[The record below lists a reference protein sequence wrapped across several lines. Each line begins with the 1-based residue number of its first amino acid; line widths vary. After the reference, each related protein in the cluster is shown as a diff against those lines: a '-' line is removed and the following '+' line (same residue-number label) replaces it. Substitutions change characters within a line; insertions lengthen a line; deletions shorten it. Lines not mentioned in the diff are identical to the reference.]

1 LQSPF
6 SRVGDLTAKQVI
18 SQYEEQHNEQD
29 CQQGA
34 AEKEGQQH
42 THCNPKQNK
51 PEYFSHGRASK
62 RLIII
67 KYAVFFQEFAVFL
80 KNRFTF

>member
-1 LQSPF
+1 MQSPF

-51 PEYFSHGRASK
+51 PEYFSHGKPSEI
-62 RLIII
+62 LIYYRICRI
-67 KYAVFFQEFAVFL
+67 FEGVRGFFE
-80 KNRFTF
+80 K